1 MSRKIIIALAVTLLI
16 VVGLSLC
23 TVSECFFLP
32 PLMTILY
39 PPIATLYLVPT
50 SLYICFLVLRRANAA
65 IGESGHRRVALFRRI
80 VHATGF
86 GVFYVMALPIGLWF
100 GFTFGS
106 FLMQELGSI
115 VNIGNISSGVILYST
130 IFVSILLITIIGILI
145 GWLIGW
151 LIGKV
156 LDGPWARRS

>member
-1 MSRKIIIALAVTLLI
+1 MSRKIIIALAITILI

-23 TVSECFFLP
+23 EVSKCP
-32 PLMTILY
+32 YTG

-65 IGESGHRRVALFRRI
+65 IGESGHGRVALFRRI
-80 VHATGF
+80 VHVTGF
-86 GVFYVMALPIGLWF
+86 GVFYVIALPIGFWF
-100 GFTFGS
+100 GGALGNVFGDK
-106 FLMQELGSI
+106 LKNI
-115 VNIGNISSGVILYST
+115 VNIGYTTEIFILYYT

-145 GWLIGW
+145 GWLVGWLVGW

-156 LDGPWARRS
+156 LDGPSARRI